1 MFHEGD
7 SSMNDKFF
15 DLKKEKQ
22 DRIINAALKV
32 FALNGY
38 RHAST
43 DDIVKTASISKG
55 LLFHY
60 FESKLGLFVF
70 LYDYSSR
77 FMLLEFSRE
86 IKETDTDLFL
96 LMKKMETGR
105 MRVLKMYPYM
115 RRFLDMAEKEDW
127 EPAVRA
133 IEEAH
138 AKYTGKMDG
147 YMGQAD
153 YSALSP
159 RTSREKV
166 IKSVEY
172 TLKGLTEDYS
182 SRTDFKPENLERE
195 IDSYL
200 QMFAAVFQ

>member
-1 MFHEGD
+1 
-7 SSMNDKFF
+7 MNDKFF
-15 DLKKEKQ
+15 DLKKDKQ
-22 DRIINAALKV
+22 DRIINAALQV

-43 DDIVKTASISKG
+43 DDIVKLASISKG

-60 FESKLGLFVF
+60 FESKLGLYVF
-70 LYDYSSR
+70 LYEYSSR

-86 IKETDTDLFL
+86 IKETDNDLFL

-115 RRFLDMAEKEDW
+115 RRFLDMAEKEEW
-127 EPAVRA
+127 QVAVDA
-133 IEEAH
+133 VAEANNNYED
-138 AKYTGKMDG
+138 KIRNYL
-147 YMGQAD
+147 GQAD

-159 RTSREKV
+159 KASREKV
-166 IKSVEY
+166 IKCVEY
-172 TLKGLTEDYS
+172 TLKGLTEDFS
-182 SRTDFKPENLERE
+182 SRADFKPENLETE

>member
-1 MFHEGD
+1 
-7 SSMNDKFF
+7 MNDKFF
-15 DLKKEKQ
+15 DLKKDKQ
-22 DRIINAALKV
+22 DRIINAALQV

-43 DDIVKTASISKG
+43 DDIVKLASISKG

-60 FESKLGLFVF
+60 FESKLGLYVF
-70 LYDYSSR
+70 LYEYSSR

-86 IKETDTDLFL
+86 IKETDNDLFL

-115 RRFLDMAEKEDW
+115 RRFLDMAEKEEW
-127 EPAVRA
+127 QVAVDA
-133 IEEAH
+133 VAEAH
-138 AKYTGKMDG
+138 KNYEDKIRNDL
-147 YMGQAD
+147 GQAD

-159 RTSREKV
+159 KASREKV
-166 IKSVEY
+166 IKCVEY
-172 TLKGLTEDYS
+172 TLKGLTEDFS
-182 SRTDFKPENLERE
+182 SRADFKPENLETE

>member
-1 MFHEGD
+1 
-7 SSMNDKFF
+7 MNDKFF
-15 DLKKEKQ
+15 DLKKDKQ
-22 DRIINAALKV
+22 DRIINAALQV

-43 DDIVKTASISKG
+43 DDIVKLASISKG

-60 FESKLGLFVF
+60 FESKLGLYVF
-70 LYDYSSR
+70 LYEYSSR

-86 IKETDTDLFL
+86 IKETDNDLFL

-115 RRFLDMAEKEDW
+115 RRFLDMAEKEEW
-127 EPAVRA
+127 QAAVDA
-133 IEEAH
+133 VAEAH
-138 AKYTGKMDG
+138 KNYEEKIRN
-147 YMGQAD
+147 YLGQAD

-159 RTSREKV
+159 KASREKV
-166 IKSVEY
+166 IKCVEY
-172 TLKGLTEDYS
+172 TLKGLTEDFS
-182 SRTDFKPENLERE
+182 SRADFKPENLETE

-200 QMFAAVFQ
+200 QMFVAVFQ

>member
-1 MFHEGD
+1 
-7 SSMNDKFF
+7 MNDKFF
-15 DLKKEKQ
+15 DLKKDKQ
-22 DRIINAALKV
+22 DRIINAALQV

-43 DDIVKTASISKG
+43 DDIVKLASISKG

-60 FESKLGLFVF
+60 FESKLGLYVF
-70 LYDYSSR
+70 LYEYSSR

-86 IKETDTDLFL
+86 IKETDNDLFL

-115 RRFLDMAEKEDW
+115 RRFLDMAEKEEW
-127 EPAVRA
+127 QVAVDA
-133 IEEAH
+133 VAEAH
-138 AKYTGKMDG
+138 KNYEDKIRN
-147 YMGQAD
+147 YLGQAD

-159 RTSREKV
+159 KAGREKV
-166 IKSVEY
+166 IKCVEY
-172 TLKGLTEDYS
+172 TLKGLTEDFS
-182 SRTDFKPENLERE
+182 SRADFKPENLETE

>member
-1 MFHEGD
+1 
-7 SSMNDKFF
+7 MNDKFF
-15 DLKKEKQ
+15 DLKKDKQ
-22 DRIINAALKV
+22 DRIINAALQV

-43 DDIVKTASISKG
+43 DDIVKLASISKG

-60 FESKLGLFVF
+60 FESKLGLYVF
-70 LYDYSSR
+70 LYEYSSR

-86 IKETDTDLFL
+86 IKETDNDLFL

-115 RRFLDMAEKEDW
+115 RRFLDMAEKEEW
-127 EPAVRA
+127 QVAVDA
-133 IEEAH
+133 VAEAH
-138 AKYTGKMDG
+138 KNYEDKIRN
-147 YMGQAD
+147 YLGQAD

-159 RTSREKV
+159 KASREKV
-166 IKSVEY
+166 IKCVEY
-172 TLKGLTEDYS
+172 TLKGLTEDFS
-182 SRTDFKPENLERE
+182 SRADFKPENLETE

>member
-1 MFHEGD
+1 
-7 SSMNDKFF
+7 MNDKFF
-15 DLKKEKQ
+15 DLKKDKQ
-22 DRIINAALKV
+22 DRIINAALQV

-43 DDIVKTASISKG
+43 DDIVKLASISKG

-60 FESKLGLFVF
+60 FESKLGLYVF
-70 LYDYSSR
+70 LYEYSSR

-86 IKETDTDLFL
+86 IKETDNDLFL

-115 RRFLDMAEKEDW
+115 RRFLDMAEKEEWQVAGD
-127 EPAVRA
+127 AVA
-133 IEEAH
+133 EAH
-138 AKYTGKMDG
+138 KNYEDKIRN
-147 YMGQAD
+147 YLGQAD

-159 RTSREKV
+159 KASREKV
-166 IKSVEY
+166 IKCVEY
-172 TLKGLTEDYS
+172 TLKGLTEDFS
-182 SRTDFKPENLERE
+182 SRADFKPENLETE

>member
-1 MFHEGD
+1 
-7 SSMNDKFF
+7 MNDKFF
-15 DLKKEKQ
+15 DLKKDKQ
-22 DRIINAALKV
+22 DRIINAALLV

-43 DDIVKTASISKG
+43 DDIVKLASISKG

-60 FESKLGLFVF
+60 FESKLGLYVF
-70 LYDYSSR
+70 LYEYSSR

-86 IKETDTDLFL
+86 IKETDNDLFL

-115 RRFLDMAEKEDW
+115 RRFLDMAEKEEW
-127 EPAVRA
+127 QVAVDA
-133 IEEAH
+133 VAEAH
-138 AKYTGKMDG
+138 KNYEDKIRN
-147 YMGQAD
+147 YLGQAD

-159 RTSREKV
+159 KASREKV
-166 IKSVEY
+166 IKCVEY
-172 TLKGLTEDYS
+172 TLKGLTEDFS
-182 SRTDFKPENLERE
+182 SRADFKPENLETE

>member
-1 MFHEGD
+1 
-7 SSMNDKFF
+7 MNDKFF
-15 DLKKEKQ
+15 DLKKDKQ
-22 DRIINAALKV
+22 DRIINAALQV

-43 DDIVKTASISKG
+43 DDIVKLASISKG

-60 FESKLGLFVF
+60 FESKLGLYVF
-70 LYDYSSR
+70 LYEYSSR

-86 IKETDTDLFL
+86 IKETDNDLFL

-115 RRFLDMAEKEDW
+115 RRFLDMAEMEEW
-127 EPAVRA
+127 QAAVDA
-133 IEEAH
+133 VAEAH
-138 AKYTGKMDG
+138 KNYEDKIRN
-147 YMGQAD
+147 YLGQAD

-159 RTSREKV
+159 KASREKV
-166 IKSVEY
+166 IKCVEY
-172 TLKGLTEDYS
+172 TLKGLTEDFS
-182 SRTDFKPENLERE
+182 SRADFKPENLETE

-200 QMFAAVFQ
+200 QMFVAVFQ

>member
-1 MFHEGD
+1 
-7 SSMNDKFF
+7 MNDKFF

-22 DRIINAALKV
+22 DRIRNAALKV

-43 DDIVKTASISKG
+43 DDIVKTACISKG

-60 FESKLGLFVF
+60 FESKLGLYVF
-70 LYDYSSR
+70 LFDYSSR

-138 AKYTGKMDG
+138 GNYTGKIDG
-147 YMGQAD
+147 YMEQAD
-153 YSALSP
+153 YSELSP

-182 SRTDFKPENLERE
+182 SRADFKPENLERE

>member
-1 MFHEGD
+1 
-7 SSMNDKFF
+7 MNDKFF
-15 DLKKEKQ
+15 DLKKDKQ
-22 DRIINAALKV
+22 DRIINAALQV

-43 DDIVKTASISKG
+43 DDIVKLASISKG

-60 FESKLGLFVF
+60 FESKLGLYVF
-70 LYDYSSR
+70 LYEYSSR

-86 IKETDTDLFL
+86 IKETDNDLFL

-115 RRFLDMAEKEDW
+115 RRFLDMAEKEEW
-127 EPAVRA
+127 QVAVDA
-133 IEEAH
+133 VAEAH
-138 AKYTGKMDG
+138 KNYEDKIRN
-147 YMGQAD
+147 YLGQAD

-159 RTSREKV
+159 KASREKV
-166 IKSVEY
+166 IKCVEH
-172 TLKGLTEDYS
+172 TLKGLTEDFS
-182 SRTDFKPENLERE
+182 SRADFKPENLETE
-195 IDSYL
+195 IDRYL

>member
-1 MFHEGD
+1 
-7 SSMNDKFF
+7 MNDKFF
-15 DLKKEKQ
+15 DLKKDKQ
-22 DRIINAALKV
+22 DRIINAALQV

-43 DDIVKTASISKG
+43 DDIVKLASISKG

-60 FESKLGLFVF
+60 FESKLGLYVF
-70 LYDYSSR
+70 LYEYSSR

-86 IKETDTDLFL
+86 IKETDNDLFL

-115 RRFLDMAEKEDW
+115 RRFLDMAEKEEW
-127 EPAVRA
+127 QVAVDA
-133 IEEAH
+133 VAEAH
-138 AKYTGKMDG
+138 KNYEDKIRN
-147 YMGQAD
+147 YLGQAD

-159 RTSREKV
+159 KASREKV
-166 IKSVEY
+166 IKCVEY
-172 TLKGLTEDYS
+172 TLKGLTEDFS
-182 SRTDFKPENLERE
+182 SRADFKPENLETE

-200 QMFAAVFQ
+200 QMFVAVFQ

>member
-1 MFHEGD
+1 
-7 SSMNDKFF
+7 MNDKFF
-15 DLKKEKQ
+15 DLKKDKQ
-22 DRIINAALKV
+22 DRIINAALQV

-43 DDIVKTASISKG
+43 DDIVKLASISKG

-60 FESKLGLFVF
+60 FESKLGLYVF
-70 LYDYSSR
+70 LYEYSSR

-86 IKETDTDLFL
+86 IKETDNDLFL

-115 RRFLDMAEKEDW
+115 RRFLDMAEKEEWQAAGD
-127 EPAVRA
+127 AVA
-133 IEEAH
+133 EAH
-138 AKYTGKMDG
+138 KNYEDKIRN
-147 YMGQAD
+147 YLGQAD

-159 RTSREKV
+159 KAGREKV
-166 IKSVEY
+166 IKCVEY
-172 TLKGLTEDYS
+172 TLKGLTEDFS
-182 SRTDFKPENLERE
+182 SRADFKPENLETE